1 MQREPSRSGSES
13 HAWRAADA
21 HPCGLAVHA
30 RMGWNDERSVPS
42 QPPTEPP
49 SARPC
54 PRSSRECGRRTQPQH
69 RIAAH
74 GDDDRLLRSL
84 AQDAM
89 QLAPKD
95 GEARS
100 LSLVTPPHRA
110 NEDRHLV
117 DARRDKLLASGRTHP
132 EFGQLIAKTGRS
144 NACRH
149 ADNRRRARPPK
160 QGNVCTS
167 VREQTGKRLSRGVE
181 SPPRAPAF
189 VGVGVRWPSRSFTS
203 TSERVD
209 SRCTLPGSDPKC
221 AHLRTAGRETRMDAE
236 ERGVRACPVLADKSV
251 RRAYGR

>member
-1 MQREPSRSGSES
+1 
-13 HAWRAADA
+13 
-21 HPCGLAVHA
+21 
-30 RMGWNDERSVPS
+30 MGWNDERSVPS

-209 SRCTLPGSDPKC
+209 RAAPCPVRIPNARTCELRVGKLAWTPKSAAFERAPCLPIRVSAEP
-221 AHLRTAGRETRMDAE
+221 TAGSRQTECWRSSS
-236 ERGVRACPVLADKSV
+236 P
-251 RRAYGR
+251 RRTEIQRRPHY